1 MEIMSQRLMLYSDGG
16 ARGNPGPA
24 AIAFVALS
32 EQGETVKAD
41 AQFIG
46 IHTNNQ
52 AEYRALLL
60 GLEFA
65 RECRTKEVVCHLD
78 SELVSKQING
88 EYTVRNSE
96 LHQLWRKVQDQKQF
110 FKKIVFVSVSREHPQ
125 IQRADSLVNKT
136 LDEQAFKLSTKRLTV
151 ADASNSKEENS
162 LFVHAS
168 IRTSNME
175 RSIDFY
181 SKFLNLKLQSR
192 REIKQTN
199 AEIAFLQDAAGKG
212 CTLELTFY
220 RNQKKFLQPPYEE
233 RLFDH
238 LAFSVVNIEK
248 TISTMKNAG
257 VTVTD
262 EPFKINEQTTIAF
275 IEDPDGTLIELI
287 QKN

>member
-1 MEIMSQRLMLYSDGG
+1 MSQRLMLFSDGG

-24 AIAFVALS
+24 AIAFVALN
-32 EQGETVKAD
+32 EGGETIKTA

-52 AEYRALLL
+52 AEYQALLL

-65 RECRTKEVVCHLD
+65 KDSKTQEVICHLD
-78 SELVSKQING
+78 SELVSKQLNG
-88 EYTVRNSE
+88 EYTVKNSQ
-96 LHQLWRKVQDQKQF
+96 LQRLWRKVQEQKRY
-110 FKKIVFVSVSREHPQ
+110 FKKIIFISVPREHPQ
-125 IQRADSLVNKT
+125 IQRADALVNKN
-136 LDEQAFKLSTKRLTV
+136 LDEQVVKTSTKRLIKPNQT
-151 ADASNSKEENS
+151 SNEKEES
-162 LFVHAS
+162 IMFVHAS

-181 SKFLNLKLQSR
+181 SKFLGLRLQSR

-199 AEIAFLQDAAGKG
+199 AEIAFLQDSQGKG

-220 RNQKKFLQPPYEE
+220 RNQEKFDQPPYEN

-238 LAFSVVNIEK
+238 LGFIISNMEE
-248 TISTMKNAG
+248 TISSIKNAG

-262 EPFKINEQTTIAF
+262 EPFKLNEDTTIAF

-287 QKN
+287 EHK

>member
-1 MEIMSQRLMLYSDGG
+1 MLFSDGG

-24 AIAFVALS
+24 AIAFVALN
-32 EQGETVKAD
+32 EEGETIKTT

-60 GLEFA
+60 GLDFA
-65 RECRTKEVVCHLD
+65 KDHKTKEVICHLD
-78 SELVSKQING
+78 SELVAKQLNGIYTVKNSQLQQLWLKVQEQKKYFKQI
-88 EYTVRNSE
+88 T
-96 LHQLWRKVQDQKQF
+96 
-110 FKKIVFVSVSREHPQ
+110 FVSVPREHSQ
-125 IQRADSLVNKT
+125 IQRADALLNKT
-136 LDEQAFKLSTKRLTV
+136 LDEQAVKI
-151 ADASNSKEENS
+151 SNNGLIELNQTSNVREES
-162 LFVHAS
+162 SIFVHAS

-181 SKFLNLKLQSR
+181 SKFLGLRVKSR

-199 AEIAFLQDAAGKG
+199 AEIAFLQDSKSEG

-220 RNQKKFLQPPYEE
+220 RSQEKFDQPPYEN

-238 LAFSVVNIEK
+238 LGFIISNMEE
-248 TISTMKNAG
+248 TISCMKNAG

-262 EPFKINEQTTIAF
+262 EPFKLNENTTIAF

-287 QKN
+287 ESK